1 MLVMSSNNANS
12 SPKNNISQILL
23 FFSIFGVPLI
33 IFSIKLLSVKM
44 LITTP
49 FIILFI
55 KLFWPYKFDVLMI
68 FFEILFGI
76 LSVIGSAA
84 VPVGEYQGP
93 TYTEIRDYMQ
103 QEPDPSK
110 VISHLIEMRG
120 RPETPTRNNNLPV
133 AHPVTYSSHL
143 TTSKN
148 ELPMALPVPSAPP
161 QEIK

>member
-1 MLVMSSNNANS
+1 MFVMSSNNTNS
-12 SPKNNISQILL
+12 SLKNNIYEILP

-33 IFSIKLLSVKM
+33 ILSIKLLSVKM
-44 LITTP
+44 LIATP

-55 KLFWPYKFDVLMI
+55 KLFWQYKFDILMI

-76 LSVIGSAA
+76 FFLGGSAA
-84 VPVGEYQGP
+84 RQVQAQGP
-93 TYTEIRDYMQ
+93 TYAEIRDYMQ

-110 VISHLIEMRG
+110 VISHFSAVRQ

-133 AHPVTYSSHL
+133 AKPVTYSSHL
-143 TTSKN
+143 TTRQN

-161 QEIK
+161 REVK